1 MIVEEQQLARLMQ
14 LAQSGDRRAYAALLE
29 QCERWLR
36 RFFVR
41 RIPPSALDDL
51 VQDTLMSVHRK
62 RDSYDPQRP
71 FLPWLAAIARYR
83 WVDHLR
89 KVYRADETEL
99 PAEISVDP
107 QAEEVVAKVSID
119 RLLGHLPD
127 RQASAIRLV
136 KIDGLSI
143 EESSAQMGQTPSWVK
158 VNIHR
163 GFKKLSALIERV

>member
-1 MIVEEQQLARLMQ
+1 MLFR
-14 LAQSGDRRAYAALLE
+14 S
-29 QCERWLR
+29 
-36 RFFVR
+36 
-41 RIPPSALDDL
+41 
-51 VQDTLMSVHRK
+51 
-62 RDSYDPQRP
+62 
-71 FLPWLAAIARYR
+71 AAIARYR

-136 KIDGLSI
+136 KIDGL
-143 EESSAQMGQTPSWVK
+143 K
-158 VNIHR
+158 VR
-163 GFKKLSALIERV
+163 GGRTACDALVLELKQYVRAYLTSRKGTVPV